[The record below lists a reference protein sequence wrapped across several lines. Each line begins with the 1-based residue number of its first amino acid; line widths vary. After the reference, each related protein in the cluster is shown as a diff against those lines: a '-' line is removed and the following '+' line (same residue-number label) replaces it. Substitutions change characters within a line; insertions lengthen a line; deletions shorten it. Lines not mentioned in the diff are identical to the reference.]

1 MRALLTPASD
11 HDLAA
16 RIRRRLTRDRA
27 DLVAFA
33 SELIAIPSE
42 NPPGDHYPRCANV
55 IARWLRDLGLK
66 VRAMNPSKPDDRR
79 QT

>member
-1 MRALLTPASD
+1 MRALLTPAPE
-11 HDLAA
+11 HELAA